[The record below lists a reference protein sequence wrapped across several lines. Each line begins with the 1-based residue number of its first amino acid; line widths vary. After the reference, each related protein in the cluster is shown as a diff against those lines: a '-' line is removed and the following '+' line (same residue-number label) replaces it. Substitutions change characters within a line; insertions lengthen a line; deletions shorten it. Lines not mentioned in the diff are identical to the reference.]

1 MSSPFRVGEK
11 YRNRKDEYEVV
22 SIDGNH
28 MVIRYQ
34 QGGTLSTTV
43 TDQQRI
49 WENILAEES
58 IKNVTR
64 RVAPPRSTA
73 GRTDPTKA
81 GRQQRAG

>member
-1 MSSPFRVGEK
+1 MSSPFRIGEK

-22 SIDGNH
+22 SIDGNQ

-58 IKNVTR
+58 AKVVTR
-64 RVAPPRSTA
+64 RVVAPRTPT

>member
-22 SIDGNH
+22 SIDGND
-28 MVIRYQ
+28 MVIRYL
-34 QGGTLSTTV
+34 QGGTLNTTV

-58 IKNVTR
+58 IKTVTR
-64 RVAPPRSTA
+64 RVAPPRPTA

-81 GRQQRAG
+81 RRPQQAG

>member
-1 MSSPFRVGEK
+1 MSSPFRIGEK

-58 IKNVTR
+58 IKNATR
-64 RVAPPRSTA
+64 RPAPPRSSV

-81 GRQQRAG
+81 RRPQQAG

>member
-22 SIDGNH
+22 SINGDD

-34 QGGTLSTTV
+34 QGGTLNTTV

-58 IKNVTR
+58 IKTVTR
-64 RVAPPRSTA
+64 RVAPPRTPA
-73 GRTDPTKA
+73 ARTVPTKA
-81 GRQQRAG
+81 GRPQQAG

>member
-22 SIDGNH
+22 SIDGND

-34 QGGTLSTTV
+34 QGGTLNTTV

-58 IKNVTR
+58 VKVVTR
-64 RVAPPRSTA
+64 RVAPPRSSA
-73 GRTDPTKA
+73 GRTAPTKA
-81 GRQQRAG
+81 GRPTQAG

>member
-11 YRNRKDEYEVV
+11 YRNRKDEYEVM
-22 SIDGNH
+22 SIDGNQ

-34 QGGTLSTTV
+34 LGGTLSTTV

-58 IKNVTR
+58 IKTVIR
-64 RVAPPRSTA
+64 RPAPPRSTA
-73 GRTDPTKA
+73 GRADPTKA